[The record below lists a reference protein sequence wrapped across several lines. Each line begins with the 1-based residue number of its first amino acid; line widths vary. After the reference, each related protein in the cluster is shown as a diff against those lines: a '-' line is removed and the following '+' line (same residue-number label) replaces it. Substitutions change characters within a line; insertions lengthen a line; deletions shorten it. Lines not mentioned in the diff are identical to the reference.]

1 MEQDLELKN
10 AKFEL
15 KELREK
21 TAQHLSYEQ
30 VSKDLAEQLQAQLD
44 AARADNQTLKR
55 KMQSAKTDKV
65 SFEHS
70 FSFYII
76 FRTS

>member
-10 AKFEL
+10 AKLEV

-21 TAQHLSYEQ
+21 TAQHLSNEQ

-44 AARADNQTLKR
+44 AAR
-55 KMQSAKTDKV
+55 
-65 SFEHS
+65 
-70 FSFYII
+70 
-76 FRTS
+76 